1 MKIDVNNDLDIA
13 FGTSIQDIKV
23 PEILRTRIPT
33 GIKYFDAVIG
43 GEGFT
48 PSMVTLFTGT
58 PGAGKTTMMLTLA
71 NGLQG
76 RGAQVVFNTA
86 EESLH
91 QVKITA
97 ERLKLKHPFMVG
109 GEDNVVELLKGCDK
123 IRANRKYKDRPF
135 FLIIDSLQCMS
146 DGYFKS
152 GRITTATAERSLQLL
167 TNYAKEHHINIIVIG
182 QVTKMERWPV
192 LISLN
197 TWLTHTF
204 TSLLNR
210 RMRTLEVVESSKL
223 RRIDLVDVDT
233 LYSSNFERTDLQ
245 RWQEYLLVGYKIL
258 TEPAALVLR
267 CHGEWQAS
275 LVGRDTFSFM

>member
-23 PEILRTRIPT
+23 PEILRTRVPT

-109 GEDNVVELLKGCDK
+109 GEDNIVELLKGCDK
-123 IRANRKYKDRPF
+123 IRANRKYKNRPF

-167 TNYAKEHHINIIVIG
+167 TNYAKEHHVNIIVIG
-182 QVTKMERWPV
+182 QVTKDGKMAGSNKLKHMVDSHIHLSVEQKDEDLRGCRV
-192 LISLN
+192 IETKKN
-197 TWLTHTF
+197 RFGGCGHTVF
-204 TSLLNR
+204 L
-210 RMRTLEVVESSKL
+210 KL
-223 RRIDLVDVDT
+223 RKNGFTEVAR
-233 LYSSNFERTDLQ
+233 
-245 RWQEYLLVGYKIL
+245 L
-258 TEPAALVLR
+258 T
-267 CHGEWQAS
+267 AS
-275 LVGRDTFSFM
+275 GV